1 MVDSKENH
9 KFDMRVEGVRK
20 GICIIKKRKNSE
32 SDIHLTVKSK
42 QHRVLQKNP

>member
-9 KFDMRVEGVRK
+9 KFDMGVEGVRK
-20 GICIIKKRKNSE
+20 VVLHYKKKKKSE
-32 SDIHLTVKSK
+32 SDIHLTFKSK

>member
-20 GICIIKKRKNSE
+20 VICIIKKK
-32 SDIHLTVKSK
+32 KK
-42 QHRVLQKNP
+42 